1 MQTTT
6 GRNRP
11 VVIRE
16 ELKKMANMAPFVVI
30 LLTIVFV
37 VLVVAGD
44 NIHQML
50 DPAYRQKI
58 QEEQKS
64 IREFNDVLKRVED
77 GHRGGNGQ

>member
-11 VVIRE
+11 VVIRK
-16 ELKKMANMAPFVVI
+16 ELKKMINMSPFVVI

-50 DPAYRQKI
+50 DSAYRQKI

-64 IREFNDVLKRVED
+64 IREFDDVLKRVED
-77 GHRGGNGQ
+77 GHRGGKEK